1 MTKRYRVAVLYQTPS
16 GRPEAASYE
25 IDALD
30 EDEAINFAQAKLK
43 ADPKVKIG
51 KIDGGD
57 VVEIAR

>member
-1 MTKRYRVAVLYQTPS
+1 MTKRFRVAVLYQTTS
-16 GRPEAASYE
+16 GRPSVASYE

-30 EDEAINFAQAKLK
+30 ED
-43 ADPKVKIG
+43 DPKRKVG